1 MLPKRNY
8 SKHYLEEKLRVV
20 DLYKEGY
27 GSLIISK
34 KLSISITVVEHWLS
48 IYNLYGL
55 KGFETKLE
63 IQITT
68 EFREKVVRD
77 VLDNQLSFNQAS
89 LRYLLSVSTI
99 HSWVKKVK
107 QSGYSSLEQINNRGR
122 PRKIMGRP
130 KKKLPETELE
140 KLQEEIK
147 YLRAENDYLKKLRVL
162 VDQRIAREKGNK
174 PKSSTH

>member
-8 SKHYLEEKLRVV
+8 SKHNLEEKLRVV
-20 DLYKEGY
+20 ELFKQGY
-27 GSLIISK
+27 GSRRISTI
-34 KLSISITVVEHWLS
+34 LSLSRTNVRKWLS
-48 IYNLYGL
+48 TYKTQGL
-55 KGFETKLE
+55 LGFSVSRDIK
-63 IQITT
+63 ITDK
-68 EFREKVVRD
+68 FRQTVAKD
-77 VLDNQLSFNQAS
+77 VIDNQLSFNQAS
-89 LRYLLSVSTI
+89 LRYLVSVSAI

-107 QSGYSSLEQINNRGR
+107 QSGYSSLEEINNRGR

-162 VDQRIAREKGNK
+162 VDQRIARASGNK
-174 PKSSTH
+174 PKSSNH